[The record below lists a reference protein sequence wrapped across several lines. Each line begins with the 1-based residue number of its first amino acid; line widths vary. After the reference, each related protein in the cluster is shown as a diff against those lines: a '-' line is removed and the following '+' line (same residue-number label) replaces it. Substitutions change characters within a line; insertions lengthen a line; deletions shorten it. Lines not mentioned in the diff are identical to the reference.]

1 MNKKDGNT
9 EQKTVHKRPSQSK
22 IKTHFM
28 RGMTMFLVIVA
39 CITCF
44 FAFYRIDEITEF
56 LKLLIGILQP
66 IFIGVAFAYLLNPI
80 VKKVEDVT
88 KPLLGKKL
96 KNEKKVN
103 SISRGLG
110 IAAALI
116 TTGAVVVLL
125 LNMIIPELYRSIKGL
140 ILSLPTQ
147 MNDVITYLQ
156 SQRIDDSVLSDTIG
170 TVIESGVDTIQT
182 WLREDLLSRVNT
194 MMSSLTEGIFSF
206 VGTLFDIL
214 IGVIVS
220 VYILASKEMFV
231 GQCKK
236 MTYALMSSEHAN
248 LLLHIT
254 RKSNQIFG
262 GFVIGKIID
271 SIIIGILC
279 FIGLSILNM
288 PYTLLVSVV
297 VGVTNVIPFFG
308 PYIGAI
314 PCSILILLN
323 NPLKGVYFILFIFI
337 LQQFD
342 GNILGPK
349 ILGNS
354 TGLSA
359 FWVVFSILLGGG
371 LFGFL
376 GMIMGV
382 PTFAVIYYLINMF
395 LNQKLFHK
403 DFPTASEDYKEI
415 DYINEKERKIY
426 YISGEEKR
434 VK

>member
-1 MNKKDGNT
+1 
-9 EQKTVHKRPSQSK
+9 
-22 IKTHFM
+22 
-28 RGMTMFLVIVA
+28 MFLVIVA